1 MCIREGN
8 EWKTLFKISYNPLYV
23 VMPFGFTNAP
33 TIFQHVMNDVFCEYL
48 DDFMVY
54 YIDNVLN
61 FLENIEDH
69 ECHVCMVLEKL

>member
-1 MCIREGN
+1 
-8 EWKTLFKISYNPLYV
+8 
-23 VMPFGFTNAP
+23 MPFGFTNAP